1 MDLSRL
7 RKWCQANIVV
17 PGLLALDGNNTTYGP
32 TCHMPA
38 PRPDEATT
46 LGDSNWAIFLLMAA
60 AILLTLGILLFF
72 RRRRLK
78 RALDRQVEKGNL
90 THEERR
96 RLG

>member
-1 MDLSRL
+1 MDLSRF

-17 PGLLALDGNNTTYGP
+17 PGLLELDGNNTTRGP
-32 TCHMPA
+32 TCHLPA
-38 PRPDEATT
+38 PSPDEATT

-78 RALDRQVEKGNL
+78 KALDRQFEKG
-90 THEERR
+90 TISKQERE